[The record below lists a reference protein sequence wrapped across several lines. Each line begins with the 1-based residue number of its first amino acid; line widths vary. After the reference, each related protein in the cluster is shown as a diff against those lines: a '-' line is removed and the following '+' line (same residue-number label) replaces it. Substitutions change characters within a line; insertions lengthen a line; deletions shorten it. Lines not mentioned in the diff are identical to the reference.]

1 MYCNRSEESTPH
13 CNRSVA
19 VKTSLFGV
27 VMYITSQEAFANPEE
42 HSRVAQNFLI
52 CGFVPR
58 EPGTVADF
66 AGQSWREDE

>member
-27 VMYITSQEAFANPEE
+27 VMNENPRIRNEQDSDTILKAIKAKLLQEEYAPTTNRSKSTEASQT
-42 HSRVAQNFLI
+42 
-52 CGFVPR
+52 GK
-58 EPGTVADF
+58 
-66 AGQSWREDE
+66 

>member
-27 VMYITSQEAFANPEE
+27 VMDEMLPISVQI
-42 HSRVAQNFLI
+42 I
-52 CGFVPR
+52 CELWFGER
-58 EPGTVADF
+58 MN
-66 AGQSWREDE
+66 DEMTLRIMFY